1 MLRAAGAGLTVFLDS
16 CFGVD
21 VGVGAVIRFRGGCVE
36 GALLAA
42 LTMIAAQAAY
52 AQQPRARTL
61 TYDADGKEWVE
72 LPPPAPG
79 TAEGDLHAIR
89 VEIKQGEYRPASSAI
104 TEFTG
109 RYGESHPLWPEVR
122 LASAEALIG
131 RREYH
136 KAHIVLQELLAR
148 FGGTALTS
156 EALRLEFIIAEAY
169 LSGVK
174 RKIWGIPLLSGEDV
188 AFRIL
193 DEISANYPESR
204 LAELAIKTK
213 ANHLFKNGE
222 HALAELEYDRLL
234 RDYPQSRYHQVA
246 LRRSADAI
254 MASFAGVDYDEAAL
268 VEAQERYREF
278 LLRYPQDPDR
288 DDIERFL
295 SAIDA
300 ARAEKEFSVGE
311 YYERTN
317 HLGSAIFY
325 YQLVRDDWPETSAAT
340 KAIARL
346 ELLGALDAVGAKEVS
361 DK

>member
-1 MLRAAGAGLTVFLDS
+1 M
-16 CFGVD
+16 
-21 VGVGAVIRFRGGCVE
+21 IRIQGRCIE

-42 LTMIAAQAAY
+42 LTMMALQAAY

-61 TYDADGKEWVE
+61 TYDADRKEWVE
-72 LPPPAPG
+72 HPPPAPG

-89 VEIKQGEYRPASSAI
+89 AQIKQGEYRPAFSAI
-104 TEFTG
+104 TEFTES
-109 RYGESHPLWPEVR
+109 YGESNPLWPEAR
-122 LASAEALIG
+122 LASAEVLIG

-136 KAHIVLQELLAR
+136 KAHIVLQESLAR
-148 FGGTALTS
+148 FGGTTLTS
-156 EALRLEFIIAEAY
+156 EVLRLEFIIAEAY

-174 RKIWGIPLLSGEDV
+174 RKVWGVRLLSGEDV

-213 ANHLFKNGE
+213 ADHLFKNGE
-222 HALAELEYDRLL
+222 HALAELEYGRLL
-234 RDYPQSRYHQVA
+234 RDYPQSRYHQFA
-246 LRRSADAI
+246 LRRSADAT

-268 VEAQERYREF
+268 VEAQERYREY
-278 LLRYPQDPDR
+278 LLRYPQDRDR
-288 DDIERFL
+288 DDVERFL
-295 SAIDA
+295 SAIDV
-300 ARAEKEFSVGE
+300 ARAEKDFSVGE

-317 HLGSAIFY
+317 HIGSAIFY
-325 YQLVRDDWPETSAAT
+325 YQLVRDNWPETSAAT

-346 ELLGALDAVGAKEVS
+346 ELLGASDAVGAKEAS